1 MSELGFAAERGVKL
15 LPAVGRVRIA
25 MGELL
30 LEPVSNVAH
39 ISNRLVRTL
48 APSKYTASG
57 AAEDRLCTSGG
68 DCRHVAGVTWRAIRY
83 SSRSSAE
90 RSSVRAFERIT
101 SAASSRESP
110 PMSVSHTNASMPSV
124 APIP

>member
-1 MSELGFAAERGVKL
+1 MSEPGFAAERGAEL

-48 APSKYTASG
+48 APNKYTASG
-57 AAEDRLCTSGG
+57 AAEDRLCAARVIQQQLLPKELPSLDGVSHPTTS
-68 DCRHVAGVTWRAIRY
+68 RRVRSAAIFTI
-83 SSRSSAE
+83 SSSCPTANSRSSPA
-90 RSSVRAFERIT
+90 T
-101 SAASSRESP
+101 SLTRVSP
-110 PMSVSHTNASMPSV
+110 PRSL
-124 APIP
+124 